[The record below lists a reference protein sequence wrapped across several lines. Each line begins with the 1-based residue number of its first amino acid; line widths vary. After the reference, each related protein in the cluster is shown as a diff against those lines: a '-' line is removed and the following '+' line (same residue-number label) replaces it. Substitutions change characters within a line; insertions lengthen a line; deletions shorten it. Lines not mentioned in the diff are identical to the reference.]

1 MLAATGS
8 GDNTNSA
15 LAAGTF
21 ITKGRI
27 TLLQAGLLIS
37 DDDGTASTGDST
49 MGGLATSAGVVQ
61 LNNAIDINAT
71 GTDNSIKIFDGNT
84 LRVTLG
90 KLT

>member
-1 MLAATGS
+1 MAATGS

-49 MGGLATSAGVVQ
+49 MGGLATSEGVVQ